1 MMVTNNHNIPPH
13 AANNGKVTDNK
24 HEATDEGADGVN
36 MSDDGC
42 DTGTIGDSDS
52 DTDSDTDENVKKVD
66 TNPK

>member
-13 AANNGKVTDNK
+13 AAKNGKVTDNK
-24 HEATDEGADGVN
+24 HEATDEGADG
-36 MSDDGC
+36 SDDGC

-52 DTDSDTDENVKKVD
+52 DTDENVKKVD

>member
-1 MMVTNNHNIPPH
+1 M
-13 AANNGKVTDNK
+13 TDNK

-42 DTGTIGDSDS
+42 DTGTIGDSG
-52 DTDSDTDENVKKVD
+52 SDTDENVKKVD